1 MSGIARILEA
11 HPVLG
16 RLLQQL
22 ASSPHDPAVLAA
34 LAIQLEQRIM
44 VEEAAAIHEVHP
56 STFKRHY
63 GHLIESLGPR
73 CQRVKL
79 RDAINPRPA
88 QARPR

>member
-11 HPVLG
+11 HPALE

-34 LAIQLEQRIM
+34 LAIQLEWRIM
-44 VEEAAAIHEVHP
+44 IEEAAAIHDVHP

-63 GHLIESLGPR
+63 GHLIESFGPR
-73 CQRVKL
+73 CQRIKL
-79 RDAINPRPA
+79 GDALNPRPPPT
-88 QARPR
+88 RSK